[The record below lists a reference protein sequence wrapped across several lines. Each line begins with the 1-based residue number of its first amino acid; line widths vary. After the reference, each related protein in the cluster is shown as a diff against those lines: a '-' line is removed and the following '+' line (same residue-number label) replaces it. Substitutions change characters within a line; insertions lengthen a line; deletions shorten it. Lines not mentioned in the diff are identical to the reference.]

1 MLRHFRIA
9 FPFDPCTFPKFH
21 MTTHLPYQILMNG
34 NVREGDAGS
43 GERQHK
49 VFPVAVTPL
58 VLPKPSFVLTA
69 FPAFRLRSNKFTC
82 GHSGTT

>member
-1 MLRHFRIA
+1 MLRHFKLA

-21 MTTHLPYQILMNG
+21 MTTHYPFQILMNG

-49 VFPVAVTPL
+49 MGVTPL
-58 VLPKPSFVLTA
+58 VLPKLSFAPTA
-69 FPAFRLRSNKFTC
+69 FVVDSDQTRLLADPTALLDVF
-82 GHSGTT
+82 G